1 MSAMPRPLLT
11 GLAATAIAA
20 CAMALSGLALP
31 GNAAAGTG
39 GAQQLGGASLISV
52 AITSINPV
60 YAQPGKTVTV
70 TGTVTNTSSN
80 PVSGVLVQLRSSST
94 PFDNRSELQQYADGT
109 ITGDDSLVGGAISEL
124 SGTLNPHVTQAWS
137 IPLNP
142 DEVPISGSFGV
153 YPLAAEAYN
162 PDFTAVAVSRTFLP
176 FWPGNSAQDLATQ
189 QIAWVWPL
197 IDQPRQAQCPG
208 LLNNGLASS
217 VASGGRLAGLL
228 AVGSQYASSAHLTW
242 AIDPALLANLTTMT
256 SSYQVHSGAGC
267 GGTKHPAS
275 QAAAAWLTQLKSATT
290 GQPVFVTPYDDADIA
305 ALTSGNMSADLN
317 RAFTAGRTAASRI
330 LGRSFAPTGGASA
343 SMNGMAWPAD
353 GIANYAVL
361 ENLAASDGINT
372 VVLDSSTMPPTTAQ
386 YFTPSAQTTTPD
398 GEGPDL
404 NVLLSDDTITG
415 VLESANSPSDS
426 KATAFSAAQRY
437 LAETAMIT
445 AEAPDLSRSI
455 VVAPPRRWDPPAG
468 LASELMS
475 ETVSAPWLRPVSLG
489 QLATAKSPTG
499 EVSRQAPTATSS
511 AQLPSSLL
519 TQASQLDQQ
528 AALLESVQATPDT
541 GYNDALNSAVLAVES
556 TAWRG
561 GGSALAAG
569 QALAQ
574 QTGTYLSRQQ
584 GKLTIIG
591 PPRVTLGGPTGAV
604 PVSVSNGLGFAV
616 RVGLEAADPNGRVT
630 AKQTHHTIV
639 VPPGQQEVVKL
650 QVTASGDGSATL
662 QLNLVNAAG
671 VPLSARRTII
681 VQATHYGDLALVIIA
696 SALGI
701 FLLASAA
708 RAVRRG
714 LRGPRAGG
722 PEPPESPAN
731 DDPERYGDGPGQQ
744 EADAGQ
750 RGLREGPDGADSVMS
765 DGGGTGQMTGQTRD
779 DDRAEATDDY
789 AWAPGQAERR

>member
-1 MSAMPRPLLT
+1 
-11 GLAATAIAA
+11 
-20 CAMALSGLALP
+20 
-31 GNAAAGTG
+31 
-39 GAQQLGGASLISV
+39 
-52 AITSINPV
+52 
-60 YAQPGKTVTV
+60 
-70 TGTVTNTSSN
+70 
-80 PVSGVLVQLRSSST
+80 
-94 PFDNRSELQQYADGT
+94 
-109 ITGDDSLVGGAISEL
+109 
-124 SGTLNPHVTQAWS
+124 
-137 IPLNP
+137 
-142 DEVPISGSFGV
+142 
-153 YPLAAEAYN
+153 
-162 PDFTAVAVSRTFLP
+162 
-176 FWPGNSAQDLATQ
+176 
-189 QIAWVWPL
+189 
-197 IDQPRQAQCPG
+197 
-208 LLNNGLASS
+208 
-217 VASGGRLAGLL
+217 
-228 AVGSQYASSAHLTW
+228 
-242 AIDPALLANLTTMT
+242 
-256 SSYQVHSGAGC
+256 
-267 GGTKHPAS
+267 
-275 QAAAAWLTQLKSATT
+275 
-290 GQPVFVTPYDDADIA
+290 
-305 ALTSGNMSADLN
+305 
-317 RAFTAGRTAASRI
+317 
-330 LGRSFAPTGGASA
+330 
-343 SMNGMAWPAD
+343 
-353 GIANYAVL
+353 
-361 ENLAASDGINT
+361 
-372 VVLDSSTMPPTTAQ
+372 
-386 YFTPSAQTTTPD
+386 
-398 GEGPDL
+398 
-404 NVLLSDDTITG
+404 
-415 VLESANSPSDS
+415 
-426 KATAFSAAQRY
+426 
-437 LAETAMIT
+437 
-445 AEAPDLSRSI
+445 
-455 VVAPPRRWDPPAG
+455 
-468 LASELMS
+468 
-475 ETVSAPWLRPVSLG
+475 VSLG